1 MNLDSSQFN
10 IRTPASWPMRA
21 KQLYS
26 FLITTLLTTIVTPQ
40 ICFAFHL
47 PLWELGMGIGTL
59 NAPHYRGSKTEANI
73 FLPVPYGIYRGD
85 ILRVDRE
92 EGVRG
97 MLYESKNLNLDLSFA
112 GNIPVPDAE
121 DSARAGM
128 PGLDL
133 LVEFG
138 PELEL
143 NLWRS
148 EKRDQ
153 NLWFKIPYRFVFS
166 VGDPLMAYQGWT
178 LSPYI
183 NYKINVRQSSALIR
197 YSISL
202 GPIFAGSKYHN
213 YFYEVKPEYVTG
225 DRQAYS
231 ADSGYS
237 GSRVTISVARNAKK
251 YFAGIFAR
259 YDNLDNAVFADSSLV
274 ETNDYFIFGIAF
286 AWIFVTS
293 DSKVPH

>member
-1 MNLDSSQFN
+1 MLL
-10 IRTPASWPMRA
+10 AGA
-21 KQLYS
+21 L
-26 FLITTLLTTIVTPQ
+26 LITSLVPPGGH
-40 ICFAFHL
+40 AYHL
-47 PLWELGMGIGTL
+47 PLWELGIGVGAL

-73 FLPVPYGIYRGD
+73 FLPVPYAIYRGD

-92 EGVRG
+92 EGIRG
-97 MLYESKNLNLDLSFA
+97 LIYRSEHLNLDMSFA

-138 PELEL
+138 PELEI

-148 EKRDQ
+148 EKRNQ
-153 NLWFKIPYRFVFS
+153 NLWFNIPYRFVFS
-166 VGDPLMAYQGWT
+166 VGDPLMQYQGWT

-183 NYKINVRQSSALIR
+183 NYKLNVRQSNALIR
-197 YSISL
+197 YSISV

-213 YFYEVKPEYVTG
+213 YFYEVNPEYVTPE
-225 DRQAYS
+225 RQIYH

-237 GSRVTISVARNAKK
+237 GSRITVSVARNAKR

-259 YDNLDNAVFADSSLV
+259 YDNLDNAVFADSPLV
-274 ETNDYFIFGIAF
+274 ETSDYFIFGFAF

-293 DSKVPH
+293 DTKVSH